1 MALLF
6 ALSSGALKAAF
17 ALLLA
22 MYAELLTQPSSQNPR
37 GKWVR
42 QCTNVVLQAL
52 QQNLSGNEIMGEI
65 VVAAGKYDLDDGTV
79 KVLHQLA
86 A

>member
-1 MALLF
+1 MWFYDAQIL
-6 ALSSGALKAAF
+6 
-17 ALLLA
+17 
-22 MYAELLTQPSSQNPR
+22 
-37 GKWVR
+37 
-42 QCTNVVLQAL
+42 VLQAL
-52 QQNLSGNEIMGEI
+52 QQNLSGNEILGEI